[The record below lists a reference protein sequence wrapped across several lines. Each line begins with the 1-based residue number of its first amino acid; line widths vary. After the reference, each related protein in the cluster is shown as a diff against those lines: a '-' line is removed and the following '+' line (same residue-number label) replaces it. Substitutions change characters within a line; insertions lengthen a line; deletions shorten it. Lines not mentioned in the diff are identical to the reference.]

1 MREGTETSTLC
12 PDGQAHTTLSSK
24 LHRRSLLGGFRLSE
38 NSGPSHPAPQK
49 TGMTIVTLSGPQ
61 SPCLAYALCHQ
72 AQGSS
77 KILEAC
83 LVLFSTEVSGVKIR
97 STYQSVQVL
106 SREGRGSSRVLLTG
120 LGSYYSLAAAA
131 LLQLLLSRDQLL
143 WLPWGCSASQAPGPG
158 GWRGN
163 DN

>member
-1 MREGTETSTLC
+1 MSSFGRPKPACSLTQGLTVPESRRRGGTETSTLC
-12 PDGQAHTTLSSK
+12 PDGQGHTTLSFK
-24 LHRRSLLGGFRLSE
+24 LHRRSLLGGCRLSE

-83 LVLFSTEVSGVKIR
+83 LVFFQYR
-97 STYQSVQVL
+97 SFWGKNSKNLPISAGAEQRRQRLESCASHRAGL
-106 SREGRGSSRVLLTG
+106 LLLTG
-120 LGSYYSLAAAA
+120 C
-131 LLQLLLSRDQLL
+131 
-143 WLPWGCSASQAPGPG
+143 GCPAPAPLI
-158 GWRGN
+158 
-163 DN
+163 